1 MSVKQR
7 AQYSETTEV
16 KRSQQRFYKLLSLSY
31 CNMVILVGTVSL
43 AV

>member
-1 MSVKQR
+1 MSVKQH

-16 KRSQQRFYKLLSLSY
+16 KRSQQRFYKLLSLS
-31 CNMVILVGTVSL
+31 CNMVILGTVSL

>member
-1 MSVKQR
+1 MSVKQH
-7 AQYSETTEV
+7 AQYSTEV
-16 KRSQQRFYKLLSLSY
+16 KRSQQQFYKLLSLS